1 MSMEDN
7 MAYDIPENEICAFVN
22 EALWEVFVNAYKDKY
37 RCPPSVP
44 MWTEE
49 SVVQWF
55 DRFMNATEEEY
66 YA

>member
-1 MSMEDN
+1 MTVEL
-7 MAYDIPENEICAFVN
+7 PQNEICAFVN
-22 EALWEVFVNAYKDKY
+22 EALWDIFVSAYKDKY
-37 RCPPSVP
+37 RFPPSAN

-55 DRFMNATEEEY
+55 DRQDVINEEED